1 MARPI
6 EPTPVLTGK
15 DAKRL
20 QRDLASVC
28 TPEEARPRIGHA
40 KSSLA
45 ELTRAKFSGGD
56 PVR

>member
-20 QRDLASVC
+20 QRELLNVC
-28 TPEEARPRIGHA
+28 TPEEARARTAHA
-40 KSSLA
+40 KKLLV
-45 ELTRAKFSGGD
+45 ELTRAKFTGGGA
-56 PVR
+56 VR